1 MKKIIFLALF
11 LIAILSYI
19 FKIDELLVNKFSFL
33 QDIKVGYIE
42 KMVNISSSFEKYFN
56 QANHIEKL
64 QDENK
69 ILQEY
74 KALYNITKSQLDAL
88 KELVSK
94 NEIYDISFNIELAR
108 VFSYINFND
117 FTKVLLD
124 KKPTSNKI
132 LGLIS
137 ENYAAGI
144 VINQDNKSVALLNG
158 NKDCSYAV
166 FIGESRS
173 PGIIMALEKEEEL
186 QIKFIP
192 ITSMIKEGDEVIT
205 SGMDNIF
212 YEGLK
217 VGKVTEITELAD
229 MKIAKVK
236 PYINATEKRYFYV
249 FDSLNQ
255 ERKEINNEP

>member
-1 MKKIIFLALF
+1 MKKIIFLVLF

-33 QDIKVGYIE
+33 QGIKVGYIE

-64 QDENK
+64 QNENR

-74 KALYNITKSQLDAL
+74 KALYNITKSQFDSL
-88 KELVSK
+88 KQLIIN
-94 NEIYDISFNIELAR
+94 NEEYDMNFNLELAK
-108 VFSYINFND
+108 VYSYINFND

-144 VINQDNKSVALLNG
+144 VVNQDNRSVALLNG

-166 FIGESRS
+166 FIGDSRS
-173 PGIIMALEKEEEL
+173 PGIIISSDKEDELE
-186 QIKFIP
+186 IKFIP
-192 ITSMIKEGDEVIT
+192 INSNISEGDEVIT
-205 SGMDNIF
+205 SGMDNVF

-236 PYINATEKRYFYV
+236 PYINAIEKRYFYI
-249 FDSLNQ
+249 FDNLKQ
-255 ERKEINNEP
+255 EEKDINIEP